1 MKHYSEICKS
11 LRLAA
16 LLFLAGHA
24 FNAPANPAGLTV
36 STGTAIAQQI
46 GAQLNLTVSR
56 LAVLHWNSFNISAGE
71 TTSFLQ
77 PSANSIVFNIIGG
90 SNPSQVFG
98 NLNANGTVILA
109 NANGFYFGPNSMIK
123 VGGSFI
129 ATTAPLAPDFG
140 SGGMWQFTGTPP
152 LASIVNYGRIE
163 VGRGRSLFLI
173 AENIENHGS
182 LNAPGGNVQLAAGE
196 NVLVSD
202 SPDGRGLSATVQ
214 LPQGSVDNFGRI
226 SADAGTIALQAKVV
240 NQDGIIQADS
250 VQNRNGVIELVAS
263 GQLNLGANSQILAR
277 GDNSASGSSG
287 GSVTLQSGN
296 DLSDSVGSQIS
307 VAGGANGGNGGKVEI
322 SAPNILSLNSSMD
335 AGAQSGWLGGTF
347 FLDPANIV
355 LGTSTANGAIN
366 VNSAFAGFSQI
377 LLQASGNITLNA
389 GTTWN
394 LSTTAGVGGGQLT
407 LEASGNITFG
417 NNSKITDANNWSV
430 TLDAGYNPGNNTIQ
444 SGVGNI
450 YLNGGGG
457 LSQNGTI
464 QLSGG
469 SINLFAGQSILVGS
483 GSVFTTGGGSIYA
496 NALAGDINAGTSN
509 GSSTSGGTQT
519 SDYLFT
525 ASGSRPNAILGGIS
539 TAAGG
544 DVTLIAGNNVVSVP
558 TVPTSQ
564 WPGASGAY
572 GAGNVTIIAGNQIT
586 GNYVLANGVGTLL
599 AGVQVQSA
607 QAGILQNPNANRT
620 AYASAL
626 NDLETKVTQTQNPG
640 GNIGAA
646 SGASGPVTLSLIQG
660 SWNAWAA
667 NNIYIK
673 EVNNPN
679 GAFNSLQSF
688 LFNYAPD
695 AAVNLWA
702 GNAIALA
709 GANLTRVNRQ
719 NQNMPPIYA
728 PILTLNAG
736 ADGIT
741 IDNSIILYPSSEG
754 SLQITTRN
762 RGDLN
767 GLATSGST
775 VLNGITMSD
784 SDSANWKT
792 FATGHA
798 ATPLHLNDP
807 NPVMLDISGDINS
820 FGLTVPTFANIAVAG
835 DTYNFGFVGQNLSPA
850 QTTSINVTGNIIY
863 RGDLTSETLSSAISP
878 GVFGE
883 VIVGDPALAGGLRYD
898 ATSGTISFV
907 GVMGSATEQSLLNPT
922 DANGNAIFT
931 GTQLTAWQTTIT
943 QLYAASQSASL
954 GDNGLVLS
962 GPGNFNIKANSIDL
976 GISGGISV
984 LAPINVATSVPVD
997 SLFSPL
1003 SFKAVLDGDPE
1014 LASKLKYDAA
1024 SGTLI
1029 FSGVMSPAEFYFLSL
1044 YQSPDFSPYINKL
1057 YAENQKDILGAT
1069 INVTTAGDLEMTST
1083 KIANESYLGGINLNV
1098 GGTLDVGGEL
1108 TTFGDPGAP
1117 KGIFTTSGG
1126 NVSVTANGNVNVD
1139 GSRIAAYDGGD
1150 ITIESFTGDVNAGTG
1165 GAGYV
1170 SLNALELDPATGQL
1184 ESIPATIP
1192 GSGILATTVSGS
1204 RASLGNILI
1213 ETPNGNISA
1222 SQGGVIQIS
1231 FNGTDD
1237 SKAIAELLAGYELR
1251 DAHGNRVLAD
1261 NLASGTPVP
1270 VLSARNVVSLG
1281 STILGVAAGSSLP
1294 VSLTQILDANG
1305 NPLLDAS
1312 GNPLYVKTFDA
1323 RKQIVEIVN
1332 GSIQPC
1338 LDSSGNPLIVAVP
1351 FDVGGHPFYDSHGN
1365 LILVLGRNIDAGGA
1379 GVIAQNI
1386 IAKATGIT
1394 SGLFVGRSIDITTT
1408 GLGKIITYSQETP
1421 KIGDGPGG
1429 LPPIQT
1435 DPSPPVIISPDLSTA
1450 APPPA
1455 PPKTEA
1461 PAADTATTVAT
1472 KAENQDDDLGGD
1484 SKNKGKGIEL
1494 AKKTSRVTVI
1504 LPTHQQQS
1512 KARNTEPG
1520 T

>member
-1 MKHYSEICKS
+1 
-11 LRLAA
+11 
-16 LLFLAGHA
+16 
-24 FNAPANPAGLTV
+24 
-36 STGTAIAQQI
+36 
-46 GAQLNLTVSR
+46 
-56 LAVLHWNSFNISAGE
+56 
-71 TTSFLQ
+71 
-77 PSANSIVFNIIGG
+77 
-90 SNPSQVFG
+90 
-98 NLNANGTVILA
+98 
-109 NANGFYFGPNSMIK
+109 
-123 VGGSFI
+123 
-129 ATTAPLAPDFG
+129 
-140 SGGMWQFTGTPP
+140 
-152 LASIVNYGRIE
+152 
-163 VGRGRSLFLI
+163 
-173 AENIENHGS
+173 
-182 LNAPGGNVQLAAGE
+182 
-196 NVLVSD
+196 
-202 SPDGRGLSATVQ
+202 
-214 LPQGSVDNFGRI
+214 
-226 SADAGTIALQAKVV
+226 
-240 NQDGIIQADS
+240 
-250 VQNRNGVIELVAS
+250 
-263 GQLNLGANSQILAR
+263 
-277 GDNSASGSSG
+277 
-287 GSVTLQSGN
+287 
-296 DLSDSVGSQIS
+296 
-307 VAGGANGGNGGKVEI
+307 
-322 SAPNILSLNSSMD
+322 
-335 AGAQSGWLGGTF
+335 
-347 FLDPANIV
+347 
-355 LGTSTANGAIN
+355 
-366 VNSAFAGFSQI
+366 
-377 LLQASGNITLNA
+377 
-389 GTTWN
+389 
-394 LSTTAGVGGGQLT
+394 
-407 LEASGNITFG
+407 
-417 NNSKITDANNWSV
+417 
-430 TLDAGYNPGNNTIQ
+430 
-444 SGVGNI
+444 
-450 YLNGGGG
+450 
-457 LSQNGTI
+457 
-464 QLSGG
+464 
-469 SINLFAGQSILVGS
+469 
-483 GSVFTTGGGSIYA
+483 VFTTGGGSIYA

-539 TAAGG
+539 IAAGG

-572 GAGNVTIIAGNQIT
+572 GAGDVTIIAGNQIT

-660 SWNAWAA
+660 SWSAWAA

-679 GAFNSLQSF
+679 GTFNSLQSF

-709 GANLTRVNRQ
+709 GANVTRVNRQ

-736 ADGIT
+736 AGGIT

-754 SLQITTRN
+754 SLHIATRN
-762 RGDLN
+762 GGDLN
-767 GLATSGST
+767 GLVTSGST

-807 NPVMLDISGDINS
+807 NPVELNITGDINS
-820 FGLTVPTFANIAVAG
+820 FGLNVPKFAQINVVG
-835 DTYNFGFVGQNLSPA
+835 DTYNFGFIGQNLSPS

-878 GVFGE
+878 GMFGE
-883 VIVGDPALAGGLRYD
+883 IIVGDPALAGVLRYD
-898 ATSGTISFV
+898 AITSTISFV

-922 DANGNAIFT
+922 DANGIAIFT

-962 GPGNFNIKANSIDL
+962 GPGNFNIVANSIDL

-984 LAPINVATSVPVD
+984 LAPD
-997 SLFSPL
+997 SALAAISPH
-1003 SFKAVLDGDPE
+1003 
-1014 LASKLKYDAA
+1014 
-1024 SGTLI
+1024 
-1029 FSGVMSPAEFYFLSL
+1029 
-1044 YQSPDFSPYINKL
+1044 
-1057 YAENQKDILGAT
+1057 GAN
-1069 INVTTAGDLEMTST
+1069 INVTTTGNLEMTST

-1126 NVSVTANGNVNVD
+1126 NVSVTAGGNVNVD

-1170 SLNALELDPATGQL
+1170 SLNALELDPVTGQL
-1184 ESIPATIP
+1184 VSIPATIP

-1204 RASLGNILI
+1204 HASLGDILI

-1237 SKAIAELLAGYELR
+1237 SKTITELLAGYELR

-1261 NLASGTPVP
+1261 HLASGTPVP
-1270 VLSARNVVSLG
+1270 VLSAQNVVSFG
-1281 STILGVAAGSSLP
+1281 STIQGVAAGSSLP
-1294 VSLTQILDANG
+1294 VWLTQILDANG
-1305 NPLLDAS
+1305 NPLLDAG

-1323 RKQIVEIVN
+1323 KKQIVEIAN

-1351 FDVGGHPFYDSHGN
+1351 FDAGGNPFYDSHGN
-1365 LILVLGRNIDAGGA
+1365 LVLVLGRNIDAGGA

-1386 IAKATGIT
+1386 IARATGIT

-1421 KIGDGPGG
+1421 KIGDGPGP

-1435 DPSPPVIISPDLSTA
+1435 DPGPPVIISPDLSTA
-1450 APPPA
+1450 PPPPTA
-1455 PPKTEA
+1455 PKNEA
-1461 PAADTATTVAT
+1461 PTADTATTVAT

-1484 SKNKGKGIEL
+1484 LKNKGKGIEL

-1504 LPTHQQQS
+1504 LPTNQQQS